1 MSRHLFNNSAQY
13 HEGATKSQYTAKVT
27 TETTEKE
34 TETVTPTAPR
44 SANMYVGDVLDNQL
58 DALNSPSYNIKLY
71 MIGAGSK
78 STSTGTENTTSPDSD
93 NSNSDDQRQNQS
105 TATTQLSGGGYLN
118 DAIRAEPGQTVV
130 LAQTGVTEVGID
142 NVELV
147 TVPGGVSGSEA
158 STLNFTITQP
168 NAADFPDQIIKARA
182 FLGIPLDATDAP
194 LFVEINFTGY
204 SEAEGEGSQ
213 DGEGSGKP
221 VNIGP
226 YIYPVHLKNFNMS
239 INTGGST
246 YDFET
251 VVKDDL
257 YTADVFFRLKK
268 MFTTTGASIYDHLLD
283 LQTQVNDHNGKNNA
297 EERIDFGLDDA
308 TKTVPGLDIKDQ
320 TLDIGLGVE
329 TAAKS
334 KNPVIAAATD
344 VLEAITIVK
353 DVGVLE
359 QKENETEA
367 ELTARQAAS
376 DANARAARD
385 SELLNE
391 QYRQVKEILDAT
403 ISLQINKDTNEV
415 TQETSL
421 SDKALEDALAIVT
434 QKLEDVNTQ
443 VTAAEVKKEGEEES
457 DYNYNLRMAPLI
469 EEQTRIQ
476 AEANQLIRLDLENKI
491 DKDKAA
497 SSSQYFYGWE
507 RLADNIEKLATLN
520 ETGNTANT
528 ALGIVDARA
537 SGGPTNANETYL
549 VGEEGPE
556 LFSSNMAGL
565 ITSTQDTSAMLES
578 TLASINLL
586 NTVGPLLNSYV
597 KNIDV
602 TSSLL
607 SDAIEEEKTTT
618 TSKGTQSTFNDIDP
632 ITQSLETN
640 SKFLS
645 ELAVRLD
652 YLLAA
657 TADTN
662 SLLGKISL
670 NTLNG

>member
-1 MSRHLFNNSAQY
+1 MAKEQEQVALDIRTRSQLIGMDFELAELERKRIDGTITSDEELRAKEIVTLKENAEAFRENYSNILGPELTTQIISAGLNGIAGPGQEMLLGLGGNVEEIFAMLRTNGLSVEDMGKVAFDLLGEAQSNIAEFGPIAQY
-13 HEGATKSQYTAKVT
+13 IDEMTQGILGFTPQMLDAFAATNNMTAKEMQEKLAEGGDAAQALINQMKEGIDPQVDKLASLVIVEQESRTLLDKILNEVNFLT
-27 TETTEKE
+27 TGTRTDQAQVREKLDEEGIIDQQNWWNPADWFQGGDTIDMDGILEKAMSNVGETDLPVIERTTDEIKE
-34 TETVTPTAPR
+34 LDNIERARLERGPTAKLTDEEEKR
-44 SANMYVGDVLDNQL
+44 KAEL
-58 DALNSPSYNIKLY
+58 DAALN
-71 MIGAGSK
+71 
-78 STSTGTENTTSPDSD
+78 T
-93 NSNSDDQRQNQS
+93 
-105 TATTQLSGGGYLN
+105 
-118 DAIRAEPGQTVV
+118 
-130 LAQTGVTEVGID
+130 
-142 NVELV
+142 
-147 TVPGGVSGSEA
+147 
-158 STLNFTITQP
+158 
-168 NAADFPDQIIKARA
+168 
-182 FLGIPLDATDAP
+182 
-194 LFVEINFTGY
+194 
-204 SEAEGEGSQ
+204 
-213 DGEGSGKP
+213 
-221 VNIGP
+221 
-226 YIYPVHLKNFNMS
+226 
-239 INTGGST
+239 
-246 YDFET
+246 
-251 VVKDDL
+251 
-257 YTADVFFRLKK
+257 
-268 MFTTTGASIYDHLLD
+268 
-283 LQTQVNDHNGKNNA
+283 
-297 EERIDFGLDDA
+297 
-308 TKTVPGLDIKDQ
+308 
-320 TLDIGLGVE
+320 
-329 TAAKS
+329 
-334 KNPVIAAATD
+334 
-344 VLEAITIVK
+344 
-353 DVGVLE
+353 
-359 QKENETEA
+359 
-367 ELTARQAAS
+367 RQADS

-403 ISLQINKDTNEV
+403 ISLQIDKDTGEV

-443 VTAAEVKKEGEEES
+443 VTAAEVKKEDES
-457 DYNYNLRMAPLI
+457 DINYNLRMAPLI

-491 DKDKAA
+491 AKDEAA
-497 SSSQYFYGWE
+497 SYSQYFMGWD
-507 RLADNIEKLATLN
+507 RLVDNIEKLATLN

-528 ALGIVDARA
+528 ALGTVDALA